1 MVKRATGSI
10 FVAVAACQLQRLV
23 FKGNISIGY
32 LVTATNLINFT
43 NQPVQ
48 VISQSVSKIIATTD
62 IRHRFVL
69 VRQNTHQD
77 ISSFTGFQ
85 VGNMSLQHVYF
96 RYNNNDAYA
105 LNDINCTFLQ
115 NKKYAI
121 MDQAALER
129 ALLPR

>member
-10 FVAVAACQLQRLV
+10 FIAVAACRLQRLV

-62 IRHRFVL
+62 IRHRLVL
-69 VRQNTHQD
+69 VRQNTHQGV
-77 ISSFTGFQ
+77 SNFTGSQ

-96 RYNNNDAYA
+96 RYNNNSTILTVPSYKAR
-105 LNDINCTFLQ
+105 NTQ
-115 NKKYAI
+115 SW
-121 MDQAALER
+121 DQAALER